1 MPTESSAAATRAWE
15 FYTLIHPS
23 AKDDKARHAALMQFV
38 EKRLAADQLS
48 AEALAVEGVKFLKR
62 LDAGQRKRGH
72 PSG

>member
-1 MPTESSAAATRAWE
+1 MPTESSGGDPRIGI
-15 FYTLIHPS
+15 FTLIHPS
-23 AKDDKARHAALMQFV
+23 AKDDKARHATLMQFV